1 MADRFLLEAKDAK
14 PAVAQPKLQLPSSV
28 FGTGTDE
35 EEVGLLNKAARTTGL
50 DLSLDPDIVAAMD
63 DAKNVGDGDSEDEMD
78 DDFIA
83 QLMGEGDGSF
93 EDDDGSYRG
102 GSDMDSDFGGGRS
115 EDEEDDEVPSLQSW
129 SGEETATK
137 FTNYSMSS
145 SCIRRNAQLTLAD
158 DKFEKFFDQYSDGE
172 EGALEGEDIEG
183 TLDEESQRMEN
194 LLAEHKEEKRTAR
207 QQLEREEER
216 EREVIRRVLEQE
228 DGDEEMEKIVL
239 PADAEAKR
247 EQWDAETILTTYSTL
262 YNHPKLISE
271 PKKLGPI
278 KLSSKTGIPKDTLGR
293 GLTSAAL
300 KQLDLENN
308 SRADEDDLKS
318 RMTECSI
325 RPKHETKEEKKARKN
340 EVKMVRRER
349 REEKKANILA
359 FKSEKIR
366 QEKININVKNNV
378 QGIKIC

>member
-1 MADRFLLEAKDAK
+1 MINLK
-14 PAVAQPKLQLPSSV
+14 SS
-28 FGTGTDE
+28 
-35 EEVGLLNKAARTTGL
+35 
-50 DLSLDPDIVAAMD
+50 
-63 DAKNVGDGDSEDEMD
+63 
-78 DDFIA
+78 
-83 QLMGEGDGSF
+83 
-93 EDDDGSYRG
+93 
-102 GSDMDSDFGGGRS
+102 
-115 EDEEDDEVPSLQSW
+115 
-129 SGEETATK
+129 
-137 FTNYSMSS
+137 
-145 SCIRRNAQLTLAD
+145 LT
-158 DKFEKFFDQYSDGE
+158 S
-172 EGALEGEDIEG
+172 
-183 TLDEESQRMEN
+183 TVM
-194 LLAEHKEEKRTAR
+194 
-207 QQLEREEER
+207 
-216 EREVIRRVLEQE
+216 VRRV
-228 DGDEEMEKIVL
+228 
-239 PADAEAKR
+239 
-247 EQWDAETILTTYSTL
+247 
-262 YNHPKLISE
+262 

>member
-1 MADRFLLEAKDAK
+1 M
-14 PAVAQPKLQLPSSV
+14 
-28 FGTGTDE
+28 
-35 EEVGLLNKAARTTGL
+35 
-50 DLSLDPDIVAAMD
+50 
-63 DAKNVGDGDSEDEMD
+63 
-78 DDFIA
+78 
-83 QLMGEGDGSF
+83 
-93 EDDDGSYRG
+93 
-102 GSDMDSDFGGGRS
+102 
-115 EDEEDDEVPSLQSW
+115 
-129 SGEETATK
+129 
-137 FTNYSMSS
+137 
-145 SCIRRNAQLTLAD
+145 
-158 DKFEKFFDQYSDGE
+158 
-172 EGALEGEDIEG
+172 G

-207 QQLEREEER
+207 QQLEQEEER

-239 PADAEAKR
+239 PADAEATR

-278 KLSSKTGIPKDTLGR
+278 KLSSKTGIPKNTLGR

-300 KQLDLENN
+300 KQLDFENN
-308 SRADEDDLKS
+308 SRADEDDLRS

-325 RPKHETKEEKKARKN
+325 RPKEEKKARKN

-359 FKSEKIR
+359 FKSE
-366 QEKININVKNNV
+366 
-378 QGIKIC
+378 